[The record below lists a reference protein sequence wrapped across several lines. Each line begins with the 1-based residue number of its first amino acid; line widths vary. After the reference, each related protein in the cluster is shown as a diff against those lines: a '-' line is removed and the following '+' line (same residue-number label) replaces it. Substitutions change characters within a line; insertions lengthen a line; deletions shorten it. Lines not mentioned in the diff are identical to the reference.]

1 MLEFINQ
8 NWGFFLKVVISHAV
22 TYILCGMFFYKV
34 NNYKEELIDKN
45 KGLLGMKWRKAD
57 SVQMKLVPIFQLLRG
72 ALLGIV
78 LVIIKDAVY
87 DTSFGFLKLFVVL
100 FITGLINVY
109 QPAPDSIEGYIYIE
123 PEKGLSVKDIIG
135 GNIEIATQIML
146 FSVIVT
152 TNWSALFSRLFG

>member
-1 MLEFINQ
+1 MLEFISQ
-8 NWGFFLKVVISHAV
+8 NIGFFFKVVIAHTV
-22 TYILCGMFFYKV
+22 TYMLCGMFFYKV

-45 KGLLGMKWRKAD
+45 KGLNGAKWRNQSDK
-57 SVQMKLVPIFQLLRG
+57 VYKLVPVFQLLRG

-78 LVIIKDAVY
+78 LLIIKDAVY

-123 PEKGLSVKDIIG
+123 PEKGLTAKDMIG
-135 GNIEIATQIML
+135 GNVEIATQIML
-146 FSVIVT
+146 FSIIVT
-152 TNWSALFSRLFG
+152 TNWSALLGRLFG